1 VTGAVAGLV
10 GFTRALRDAG
20 LAVGPDQAL
29 VYCRASSL
37 LDLSTAEDLYWAG
50 RACLVTRHEDLPVY
64 DRVFDRFFGG
74 RRPGVALTVSGSLPH
89 PALALDAGQPVA
101 GPRAQGADQ
110 EDGDAPAGA
119 RASHAELLRHK
130 HFGECTPE
138 ELAVL
143 RVLTGRLRFDPPR
156 RRTRRTRPD
165 RRGADRDIRRT
176 IRRSLRTHGE
186 VLHPAWRAPRE
197 RARRVIWLLDV
208 SGSMTAY
215 SRALLQLAHSASSS
229 PGAPTEVFCFGTRLT
244 RITRQL
250 RQRDPD
256 RALAQAAEAV
266 VDWEGG
272 TRIGESL
279 GAFTRGWGRP
289 GMARG
294 AVVVICSDGLER
306 GDPAVLA
313 TEMARLA
320 RLAHRIVW
328 VNPLKGDPRYEPL
341 ARGMRAALPFV
352 DVFVSGHDLSS
363 LEGLAALLPEL
374 VERPAR
380 KTR

>member
-1 VTGAVAGLV
+1 MSGAVAGLV
-10 GFTRALRDAG
+10 GFTRALHDAG

-29 VYCRASSL
+29 VYCRAGAL

-64 DRVFDRFFGG
+64 DLVFDRYFGG
-74 RRPGVALTVSGSLPH
+74 RRPSMALTVSGSLPPA
-89 PALALDAGQPVA
+89 PALTDGQPVA
-101 GPRAQGADQ
+101 RRGAWSEDQ
-110 EDGDAPAGA
+110 DDGATAGA
-119 RASHAELLRHK
+119 RASHTELLRHK
-130 HFGECTPE
+130 HFGDCTPE

-143 RVLTGRLRFDPPR
+143 RVLMGRLRLDPPR

-186 VLHPAWRAPRE
+186 LLHPAWRAPRE
-197 RARRVIWLLDV
+197 QARRVIWLLDV

-229 PGAPTEVFCFGTRLT
+229 PGTPTEVFCFGTRLT

-250 RQRDPD
+250 RQRNPD

-266 VDWEGG
+266 MDWEGG
-272 TRIGESL
+272 TRIGESI

-306 GDPAVLA
+306 GEPALLG

-320 RLAHRIVW
+320 RLDHRIVW

-352 DVFVSGHDLSS
+352 DVFVSGHDLAS

-374 VERPAR
+374 AERSAR